1 MKRVVIITS
10 IVVMIGIIS
19 ITSIGVFAQSN
30 SNVPEWIKNNA
41 GWWADGAI
49 DDESFLQGIEFLVK
63 EGIIPV

>member
-1 MKRVVIITS
+1 MTS

>member
-1 MKRVVIITS
+1 
-10 IVVMIGIIS
+10 MIGIIS